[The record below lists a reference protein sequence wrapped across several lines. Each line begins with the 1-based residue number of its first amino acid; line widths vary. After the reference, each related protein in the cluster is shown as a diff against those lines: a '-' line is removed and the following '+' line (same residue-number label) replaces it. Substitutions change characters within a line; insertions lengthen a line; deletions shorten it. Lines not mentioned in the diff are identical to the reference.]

1 MLEIKPILSTLLRHK
16 SSSLL
21 TILQIAITFAVVV
34 NSISIINQRIERMNR
49 DTGLEESQ
57 ILALNVN
64 PIGEDYDQEF
74 NFKADAEL
82 VRGMPG
88 VIDAVVIN
96 QVPLSGSGDSSGV
109 AASQEQEDNLDRIP
123 AGFFRGDNHLVNTL
137 GLTISAGRN
146 FNDDEVFYTDVMKN
160 PNVVLITQSL
170 ADKLFPDGDALDNTV
185 YFWGLKSKVIGIVDK
200 MAGPWV
206 QSARFEDNLIQP
218 VIALSRFSRMIVR
231 VEESQLQ
238 SILGSIEKTLLDRN
252 PNRVITSVRSLK
264 EIKQRSYSSDNAMT
278 MILWI
283 VIVLLI
289 VVTALGIVGLVSFNV
304 RQRIKQIGTRRA
316 LGATKTDIVRYFV
329 TENILITAMGITLGT
344 IITISLNIYLVKT
357 FELAPLQWLYIPVG
371 IVVMFLTGI
380 IAVWLP
386 AKRASSVSPAVATQT
401 I

>member
-49 DTGLEESQ
+49 DTGMIESQ

-74 NFKADAEL
+74 NFKADVEL
-82 VRGMPG
+82 VRGIPG
-88 VIDAVVIN
+88 VIDAVVVN

-109 AASQEQEDNLDRIP
+109 AASQEQVDNLESIGT
-123 AGFFRGDNHLVNTL
+123 GFFRGDNHFVNTL
-137 GLTISAGRN
+137 GLNIISGRN
-146 FNDDEVFYTDVMKN
+146 FNDDEVIYTDVMKN

-170 ADKLFPDGDALDNTV
+170 ADKLFPDGNALDSTV
-185 YFWGLKSKVIGIVDK
+185 YFWSLKSKVIGIVDK

-206 QSARFEDNLIQP
+206 QSSRFEDNLIQP
-218 VIALSRFSRMIVR
+218 IISLSRFSRMIVR

-238 SILGSIEKTLLDRN
+238 SVLGTIEKTLLDRN
-252 PNRVITSVRSLK
+252 PNRVITGVRSLE
-264 EIKQRSYSSDNAMT
+264 EIKQRSYSGDNAMT

-316 LGATKTDIVRYFV
+316 LGATKADIVRYFV
-329 TENILITAMGITLGT
+329 TENILITAMGITFGT